1 MKGRISHISSYVWNK
16 DCIFVQ
22 ACGSLSWQLTRG
34 FPMKRAVLYLR
45 VSTLDQ
51 TVANQ
56 ERELREIAGRVGYD
70 VVKVYKDH
78 GISGAK
84 GRDKRPAFD
93 AMCRDA
99 AKRNFDVVM
108 AWSVDRLGRSLQDL
122 VGFLSELH
130 ALRIDLFLHQQG
142 LDTTTPAGKAMFQ
155 MMGVFAE
162 FERAM
167 IAERVRA
174 GLARARGEG
183 KRLGRPPIAPA
194 LEKRI
199 REALATLGRPG
210 VRVIA
215 KQFGVNPR

>member
-1 MKGRISHISSYVWNK
+1 
-16 DCIFVQ
+16 
-22 ACGSLSWQLTRG
+22 
-34 FPMKRAVLYLR
+34 MKRAVLYLR
-45 VSTLDQ
+45 VSTIDQ
-51 TVANQ
+51 TTANQ
-56 ERELREIAGRVGYD
+56 ERELREVASRMGCEIAR
-70 VVKVYKDH
+70 VYKDH

-84 GRDKRPAFD
+84 GRDRRPEFD
-93 AMCRDA
+93 RLLRDA
-99 AKRNFDVVM
+99 AQRKFDMVM

-122 VGFLSELH
+122 VSFLSELH

-174 GLARARGEG
+174 GLRRAKDEG
-183 KRLGRPPIAPA
+183 KRLGRPRIAPE

-199 REALATLGRPG
+199 LAALRAPNRSEG
-210 VRVIA
+210 VRKIA
-215 KQFGVNPR
+215 ARFGVDPSTVQRISRPFDAAAA